1 MQKKKTS
8 WKKEKK
14 IVQAKVNGTEKEGL
28 IVAHFGN
35 VVEIEDD
42 SGNMISAH
50 LRKNAEPCITGDK
63 VLWREEGNN
72 IFIVV
77 QVLPRFN
84 ELVKPEKTNKTKLIA
99 ANIST
104 IVIVA
109 APKPLYSRR
118 LIDRYIVAAE
128 LLNIRPVILFNKIDL
143 LEDDEFEEVQDDLSI
158 YENIGYE
165 VIYSCAVSS
174 KGLKQIIQSLH
185 NKSAIL
191 VGMSGVGKS
200 SIIKALTEN
209 ESVRVG
215 EVSEL
220 TNHGKHT
227 TTTTRLYRI
236 PGGGSLIDSPGVREF
251 VLTRVEPGEVIKGFV
266 EFYEHSGQCKFRNCQ
281 HKSEPEC
288 ALLKAFAE
296 NKICAE
302 RWHSYHEILDEMVDG

>member
-14 IVQAKVNGTEKEGL
+14 IVQAKEDGSEKEGL
-28 IVAHFGN
+28 IVAHFGTS
-35 VVEIEDD
+35 VEIEDEN
-42 SGNMISAH
+42 GNIITAH

-63 VLWREEGNN
+63 VLWREEANN
-72 IFIVV
+72 IFIVIK
-77 QVLPRFN
+77 VLPRFN
-84 ELVKPEKTNKTKLIA
+84 ELVKPEKANRTKLIA
-99 ANIST
+99 ANIKT

-128 LLNIRPVILFNKIDL
+128 LLNIKPVILFNKIDL
-143 LEDDEFEEVQDDLSI
+143 LEKSEFEEVQDDLSI
-158 YENIGYE
+158 YENIGYK
-165 VIYSCAVSS
+165 VIYSCAISK

-200 SIIKALTEN
+200 SIIKALTNDEA
-209 ESVRVG
+209 VRVG

-220 TNHGKHT
+220 TSHGKHT
-227 TTTTRLYRI
+227 TTTTRLYHI
-236 PGGGSLIDSPGVREF
+236 EGGGSLIDSPGVREF
-251 VLTRVEPGEVIKGFV
+251 ILSKVDPAEVIKGFV
-266 EFYEHSGQCKFRNCQ
+266 EFQEFAGECKFRNCQ
-281 HKSEPEC
+281 HKSEPQC
-288 ALLKAFAE
+288 ALLDAFDD

-302 RWHSYHEILDEMVDG
+302 RWHSYHEILAEMQD